1 MMQIR
6 NNEIGARIMA
16 LRTDMGLTRERMAE
30 KVGITSKFL
39 YEIEVRGTG
48 FSVYT
53 LLGIAQTLGVSTDYI
68 LTGKE
73 NGNYDDEMLETM
85 IMFSQQIWKKIKKM
99 LLIINDI
106 AK

>member
-1 MMQIR
+1 
-6 NNEIGARIMA
+6 MA

-85 IMFSQQIWKKIKKM
+85 RMFSPQIWKKIKKM

>member
-85 IMFSQQIWKKIKKM
+85 RMFSSQIWKKIKKM

>member
-39 YEIEVRGTG
+39 YEI
-48 FSVYT
+48 
-53 LLGIAQTLGVSTDYI
+53 
-68 LTGKE
+68 
-73 NGNYDDEMLETM
+73 GNYDDEMLETM
-85 IMFSQQIWKKIKKM
+85 RMFSPQIWKKIKKM

>member
-1 MMQIR
+1 MQIR

-85 IMFSQQIWKKIKKM
+85 RMFSSQIWKKIKKM

>member
-6 NNEIGARIMA
+6 DNEIGARIMA

-85 IMFSQQIWKKIKKM
+85 RMFSPQIWKKIKKM

>member
-6 NNEIGARIMA
+6 NNE
-16 LRTDMGLTRERMAE
+16 RERMAE

-85 IMFSQQIWKKIKKM
+85 RMFSPQIWKKIKKM

>member
-85 IMFSQQIWKKIKKM
+85 RMFSPQIWKKIKKM